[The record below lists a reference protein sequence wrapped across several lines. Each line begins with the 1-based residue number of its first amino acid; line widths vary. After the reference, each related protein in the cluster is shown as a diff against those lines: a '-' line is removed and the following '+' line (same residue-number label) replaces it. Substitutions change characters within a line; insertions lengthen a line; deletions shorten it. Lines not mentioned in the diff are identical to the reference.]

1 MCVSANH
8 PARKINQRDTLAP
21 VLFNNLLCD
30 TARTRNYFAWRSF
43 LTISEMR

>member
-30 TARTRNYFAWRSF
+30 THAPGIILPGAAS
-43 LTISEMR
+43 